1 VKTLLAVAAEAR
13 KNGVADEPG
22 NQQQLDFIA
31 SSVMATEYDK
41 QNRKPDG
48 QPFAEVKPEEITAYY
63 AEAGNEAKLNS
74 FLELMKKRSAE
85 NGMGEKQF
93 SEEEMKQLR
102 ENWAKIGISVNKAKA
117 AGIDKKRE
125 TQLQIALQQARFL
138 AQEYARRSDSQM
150 AASDAEIADYVKQHP
165 ELDSSK
171 IKAKAEDVLKRAKA
185 GEDFGK
191 LAKEFS
197 EDPGSKDN
205 GGLYEN
211 VKKGQM
217 VPEFENAA
225 LALENGKISENLVES
240 NFGFHIIKLENK
252 KGETYNVRHILLM
265 NSAPSG
271 KNPYAPPMNM
281 QEQAREGVK
290 SQKRDKWL
298 EEVTARNQV
307 TLPQPTEIKIE
318 APPVAPPPPM
328 EIPKTEAP
336 SDKKSEKK

>member
-1 VKTLLAVAAEAR
+1 
-13 KNGVADEPG
+13 
-22 NQQQLDFIA
+22 
-31 SSVMATEYDK
+31 
-41 QNRKPDG
+41 
-48 QPFAEVKPEEITAYY
+48 
-63 AEAGNEAKLNS
+63 
-74 FLELMKKRSAE
+74 
-85 NGMGEKQF
+85 
-93 SEEEMKQLR
+93 MKQLR

-138 AQEYARRSDSQM
+138 AQEYARRNDTQM
-150 AASDAEIADYVKQHP
+150 TASDAEIADYVKQHP

-217 VPEFENAA
+217 VPEFETAA

-240 NFGFHIIKLENK
+240 NYGFHIIKLENK

-271 KNPYAPPMNM
+271 KNPTAPPMNM

-298 EEVTARNQV
+298 EEVTARNQIS
-307 TLPQPTEIKIE
+307 LPQPTEIKIE
-318 APPVAPPPPM
+318 PPPM
-328 EIPKTEAP
+328 PQMPP
-336 SDKKSEKK
+336 SAELPQVEPQTDKKTKK